1 MFWNGKKKMKN
12 LKKKPKVKVSKRI
25 ELRVTE
31 EFFQD
36 LNLKIQDSGL
46 SQSEFLR
53 QSLSQGKIIVKKDY
67 NNLVTQVR
75 KFGTNINEVAY
86 VLNVANLKN
95 ALNNYDYQALLI
107 ELKLIQNQLSKIGT

>member
-1 MFWNGKKKMKN
+1 MRKQVKQ
-12 LKKKPKVKVSKRI
+12 PKTKVSKRV

-53 QSLSQGKIIVKKDY
+53 QSLSQGKIVVKKDY
-67 NNLVTQVR
+67 NNLATQVR
-75 KFGTNINEVAY
+75 KCGTNINEIAF

-95 ALNNYDYQALLI
+95 ALNNYDYQTLLI
-107 ELKLIQNQLSKIGT
+107 ELKLIQNQLNRIGA

>member
-1 MFWNGKKKMKN
+1 MKKQ
-12 LKKKPKVKVSKRI
+12 PKTKVSKRI

-36 LNLKIQDSGL
+36 LNSKIQDSAL

-53 QSLSQGKIIVKKDY
+53 QSLSQGKIVVKKDY
-67 NNLVTQVR
+67 NTLIAQVKRVGVNL
-75 KFGTNINEVAY
+75 NEIAF

-95 ALNNYDYQALLI
+95 ALNNYDYQTLLI
-107 ELKLIQNQLSKIGT
+107 ELKLIQMQLNRIGA